1 MVVGS
6 TVCNYMIVYNMKLD
20 FDLALHCFLDN
31 SVNEVKTMLICSSSQ
46 PRIILENAA
55 NFLFITLYSLL
66 TKVNPIKP
74 EEGGGSIIPLCIYI
88 IHFVLGIPT
97 SSKRLEFFN

>member
-1 MVVGS
+1 MVVQS
-6 TVCNYMIVYNMKLD
+6 TVCNYTVVHTLKLGS
-20 FDLALHCFLDN
+20 DLAWHCFLDN
-31 SVNEVKTMLICSSSQ
+31 SVNADSSSQ

-74 EEGGGSIIPLCIYI
+74 EGGGSMNPLCLYI
-88 IHFVLGIPT
+88 P
-97 SSKRLEFFN
+97 

>member
-1 MVVGS
+1 MVVQS
-6 TVCNYMIVYNMKLD
+6 TVCNYTVVHTLKLGS
-20 FDLALHCFLDN
+20 DLAWHCFLDN
-31 SVNEVKTMLICSSSQ
+31 SVNTDSSSQ

-74 EEGGGSIIPLCIYI
+74 ESKGGSMNPLCLYK
-88 IHFVLGIPT
+88 HNFVLGKVIIEK
-97 SSKRLEFFN
+97 SFDGRFLWNRN

>member
-1 MVVGS
+1 MS
-6 TVCNYMIVYNMKLD
+6 LIVFRQYGNTLKLSS
-20 FDLALHCFLDN
+20 DLAWHCFLDN
-31 SVNEVKTMLICSSSQ
+31 SVNADSSSQ

-74 EEGGGSIIPLCIYI
+74 EGG
-88 IHFVLGIPT
+88 VV
-97 SSKRLEFFN
+97 